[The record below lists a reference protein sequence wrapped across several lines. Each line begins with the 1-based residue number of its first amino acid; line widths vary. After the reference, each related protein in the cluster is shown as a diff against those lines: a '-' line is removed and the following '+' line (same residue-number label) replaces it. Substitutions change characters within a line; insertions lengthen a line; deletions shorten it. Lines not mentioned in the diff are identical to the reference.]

1 MIFNSYVKLPEGT
14 WTIKQS
20 TALGIK
26 QLKHMERLATS
37 RCFWIQLVAS
47 AKFLPNWNCVLIANM
62 IFVNWNG
69 QSELKPPKYIYHI
82 TYISLAIMPI
92 AFHRKK
98 IQKKSEQ
105 AMDSARNPSPG
116 LRTCKVEVRLWCL
129 LRWRS
134 CRTVDPIVWEAL
146 DVRLNMCL
154 DVLGISSESKRGL
167 RSNWYMEFPEIGD
180 PKSSQF

>member
-1 MIFNSYVKLPEGT
+1 MENGHLYKYMIYPLNIMIFNSYVKLPEGT

-37 RCFWIQLVAS
+37 RCFWTQLVAS

-92 AFHRKK
+92 AFHRKQ
-98 IQKKSEQ
+98 IQKKVSKQWIPPETHPQ
-105 AMDSARNPSPG
+105 GFALARWKCGCDAFCFGAPVGP
-116 LRTCKVEVRLWCL
+116 LTR
-129 LRWRS
+129 
-134 CRTVDPIVWEAL
+134 
-146 DVRLNMCL
+146 
-154 DVLGISSESKRGL
+154 
-167 RSNWYMEFPEIGD
+167 
-180 PKSSQF
+180 

>member
-37 RCFWIQLVAS
+37 RCFWTQLVAS

-92 AFHRKK
+92 AFHRKTNPK
-98 IQKKSEQ
+98 KKWASNGFRQKPISRASHLQ
-105 AMDSARNPSPG
+105 GGSAAVMPSALALLSDRWPDSLRSP
-116 LRTCKVEVRLWCL
+116 WC
-129 LRWRS
+129 S
-134 CRTVDPIVWEAL
+134 TQH
-146 DVRLNMCL
+146 
-154 DVLGISSESKRGL
+154 VLGCAGNFFRV
-167 RSNWYMEFPEIGD
+167 
-180 PKSSQF
+180 